1 MTSSQKH
8 YVTET
13 VKKCS
18 LPLFVKLAFDKV
30 LRWKS
35 YSSKD
40 ECVLQA
46 TVRTAISSVFQ
57 KLEYRHGKLLVSHA
71 LSYITQSKNGVSDL
85 EMEDLLSLDDVVLND
100 VYQVGMDILARV
112 EF

>member
-13 VKKCS
+13 FKKCS
-18 LPLFVKLAFDKV
+18 LPLFVKLAFDEV

-35 YSSKD
+35 YSSED
-40 ECVLQA
+40 ECVLRT
-46 TVRTAISSVFQ
+46 TVRAAIASVFE

-71 LSYITQSKNGVSDL
+71 LSYITQSRNGISDL

-100 VYQVGMDILARV
+100 IYQVGIDRYIG
-112 EF
+112 